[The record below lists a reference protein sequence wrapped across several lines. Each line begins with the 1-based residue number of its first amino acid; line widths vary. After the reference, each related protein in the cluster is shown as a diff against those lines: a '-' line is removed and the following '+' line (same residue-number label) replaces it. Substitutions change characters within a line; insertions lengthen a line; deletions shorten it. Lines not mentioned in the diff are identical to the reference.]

1 MSDSAQLKE
10 LVPFLRD
17 KNPQVRQIALAN
29 LLGQTPKGSPHRD
42 IFYSGLRSGGL
53 QQPQEP
59 ELIRDIKIL
68 CRDQLATAHDA
79 FRALV
84 NLTDNPLLVTTL
96 SEPSFLK
103 FLVSYIL
110 NPQAVL
116 ADLASM
122 LLSNLSAT
130 ASVCVAL
137 LSLKVSL
144 LPDPNSPIKWFPVDS
159 RCGTCPA
166 PVPYPSAEPKEVP
179 ALPLL
184 IDAFVRAAPGVEIAD
199 RAKRAYRGELH
210 FLASVFA
217 NMSTIPAG
225 RDFFLTPRP
234 SDPFDETTD
243 LEYPLAKLLAFTEHK
258 DTIRR
263 GGVASVIK
271 NCAFHTPAH
280 RALLVTEE
288 EKATV
293 PPSTVAAPGIDIL
306 PYVLLPLAGPEEFDL
321 EDQELLPAALQFLPP
336 DKKREVDPVIRL
348 THVET
353 MLLLCTTRWGRDY
366 LRTHGVYEVV
376 RALHENEEVDKISEE
391 VERLVNYLKRYEGL
405 QTAKDGEELINAAK
419 VEESD
424 DEDSKIE
431 EV

>member
-1 MSDSAQLKE
+1 
-10 LVPFLRD
+10 
-17 KNPQVRQIALAN
+17 
-29 LLGQTPKGSPHRD
+29 
-42 IFYSGLRSGGL
+42 
-53 QQPQEP
+53 
-59 ELIRDIKIL
+59 
-68 CRDQLATAHDA
+68 
-79 FRALV
+79 
-84 NLTDNPLLVTTL
+84 
-96 SEPSFLK
+96 
-103 FLVSYIL
+103 
-110 NPQAVL
+110 
-116 ADLASM
+116 M

-217 NMSTIPAG
+217 NMSTVSVHNILQVQPRLPIFIQIPAG

-234 SDPFDETTD
+234 SDPFDESTD

-271 NCAFHTPAH
+271 YIF
-280 RALLVTEE
+280 
-288 EKATV
+288 
-293 PPSTVAAPGIDIL
+293 S
-306 PYVLLPLAGPEEFDL
+306 
-321 EDQELLPAALQFLPP
+321 
-336 DKKREVDPVIRL
+336 
-348 THVET
+348 
-353 MLLLCTTRWGRDY
+353 
-366 LRTHGVYEVV
+366 
-376 RALHENEEVDKISEE
+376 
-391 VERLVNYLKRYEGL
+391 
-405 QTAKDGEELINAAK
+405 
-419 VEESD
+419 
-424 DEDSKIE
+424 
-431 EV
+431 